1 MIRILTDS
9 TSDILPEEGKKM
21 GVEIIPL
28 NVTFENGVTYKDGI
42 ELTHD
47 EFYVKLEKCKELPV
61 TSQPSPEQ
69 FLEKF
74 NDAKNSGDDV
84 IAIVI
89 SANLSGTFQSA
100 TIAAEECGYDR
111 IFIVDS
117 GTVTMGINLL
127 VKLALQLRDKN
138 LSTEEIVKI
147 LNEEKDKI
155 RILAVVNEL
164 KYLQKG
170 GRLSKAAAFAG
181 GILGIKPIIVC
192 KNGTIKAAGKA
203 RKMAEAVEMLFKLA
217 EQEGGIDKTKD
228 IVAAYGADKT
238 FVEDILNSLSENL
251 GIKNIECRNI
261 GTVVGTHVGPKAAGF
276 SYFAENIT
284 D

>member
-9 TSDILPEEGKKM
+9 TSDILPEEGKKL

-42 ELTHD
+42 ELNYE
-47 EFYVKLEKCKELPV
+47 EFYAKLEKCKNLPV
-61 TSQPSPEQ
+61 TSQPSPKL

-127 VKLALQLRDKN
+127 VKLALQLKDKN
-138 LSTEEIVKI
+138 LPTEEIVKI

-181 GILGIKPIIVC
+181 GILGIKPIIVS

-203 RKMAEAVEMLFKLA
+203 RKMSEAVEMIFALA
-217 EQEGGIDKTKD
+217 EKEGGIDKTKD
-228 IVAAYGADKT
+228 IIAAYCADEK
-238 FVEDILNSLSENL
+238 FVEDILIYLKENI
-251 GIKNIECRNI
+251 GIDDIECRNI

-276 SYFAENIT
+276 AYFTKHIV